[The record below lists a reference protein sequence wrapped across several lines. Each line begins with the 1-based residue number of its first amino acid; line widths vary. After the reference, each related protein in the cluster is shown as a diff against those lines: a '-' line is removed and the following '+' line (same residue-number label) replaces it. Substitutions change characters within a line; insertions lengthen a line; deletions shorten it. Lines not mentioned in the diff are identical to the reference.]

1 MTSAPILVT
10 GSHKAGTT
18 WVGEMLAASQR
29 VGYISEP
36 FNPDR
41 PLGICGMERSL
52 WFRYIPPGSRGNDIT
67 NYLSKTLAY
76 KFSTGEF
83 YRRASTVKDLRSGVH
98 WAKRYMVYRRRHVRP
113 LLKDPIAIFSAEWL
127 AEAFDTQV
135 IVVIRHPAAFAD
147 SLNRAGWRYDFS
159 NFMRQPL
166 LMERYLRSFTEEI
179 RRAATRQM
187 DILDQASLLWRII
200 YSTVY
205 EYQQTYPQWYFVRH
219 EDLSLDPI
227 AEFQRLFD
235 YCDLPFSAEARQVIS
250 DYSSGRIGGKLGR
263 DSHKNATAWR
273 STLTT
278 TEIAGIRERVE
289 DVSHLYYTD
298 SEWEE

>member
-1 MTSAPILVT
+1 MTGAPILVT

-18 WVGEMLAASQR
+18 WVGEMLAASQA

-52 WFRYIPPGSRGNDIT
+52 WFRHIPPGAQGSDIT
-67 NYLSKTLAY
+67 DYLSKTIAY
-76 KFSTGEF
+76 KFSPSEF
-83 YRRASTVKDLRSGVH
+83 YRKTLSITDLRSGVH
-98 WAKRYMVYRRRHVRP
+98 WAKRYMNYRRRHLRP

-127 AEAFDTQV
+127 AEMFDTQV
-135 IVVIRHPAAFAD
+135 VIVIRHPAAFAD

-159 NFMRQPL
+159 NCVRQPL
-166 LMERYLRSFTEEI
+166 LMEGYLQHFAEEI
-179 RRAATRQM
+179 HQAVARQM
-187 DILDQASLLWRII
+187 TIIDQASLLWRII
-200 YSTVY
+200 YRTAH
-205 EYQQTYPQWYFVRH
+205 EYQQAYPNWYFVRH

-235 YCDLPFSAEARQVIS
+235 HCDLPFSTNASQVITE
-250 DYSSGRIGGKLGR
+250 YSSGRTGGKLGR

-273 STLTT
+273 NTLTT
-278 TEIAGIRERVE
+278 AEIASIRGQVE
-289 DVSHLYYTD
+289 DVSYLYYAD
-298 SEWEE
+298 SEWG